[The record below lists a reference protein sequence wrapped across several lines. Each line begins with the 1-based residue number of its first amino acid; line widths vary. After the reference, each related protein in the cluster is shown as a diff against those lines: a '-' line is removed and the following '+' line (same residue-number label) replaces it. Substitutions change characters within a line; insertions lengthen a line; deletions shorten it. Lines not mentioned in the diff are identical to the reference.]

1 MIWVDGTVDGTED
14 NSMTTGLVNVA
25 GMVKVDGTGDG
36 VGTET
41 IYLVGTLDG
50 TNSSGM
56 MTLFDEII
64 KTQTEFGA

>member
-1 MIWVDGTVDGTED
+1 MIEVDGTVDGIDD
-14 NSMTTGLVNVA
+14 NSITTGLIIVA
-25 GMVKVDGTGDG
+25 GMVKLDGTGDG

-56 MTLFDEII
+56 MTLLDEII